1 MSRQQALD
9 PIDESTPVSSFPSIY
24 NEDIN
29 ELKRMIV
36 DLQQQLTNKN
46 QEITTLKNNFNAAL
60 NTLRAEYT
68 RMIDDLKNK
77 IEDNQ

>member
-9 PIDESTPVSSFPSIY
+9 PIDESTPVSSLPSIY

-36 DLQQQLTNKN
+36 DLHQQLENKN
-46 QEITTLKNNFNAAL
+46 QEITTLKNNFNNAL
-60 NTLRAEYT
+60 NALRAEYT